1 MFANWNTP
9 FWTPEMA
16 NLSCQCKKIQITSW
30 SFYRF
35 YVVMEEK
42 EEEENNGGDIEELN
56 SWMPLLQF
64 VCWPEYYFEG
74 IYIFYSTCC
83 YESKCRLCASHLSLR
98 MSQTKYLQNLQNT
111 KSPPSRRILG
121 NSILFIISSVQISLF
136 IEITFIS
143 SSNCSVLQ

>member
-1 MFANWNTP
+1 MFASWNTP

-16 NLSCQCKKIQITSW
+16 NLSCQCKKIKIRSW
-30 SFYRF
+30 SFFRF

-42 EEEENNGGDIEELN
+42 EEENNGEILKN
-56 SWMPLLQF
+56 WT
-64 VCWPEYYFEG
+64 PECLCFNLYVG
-74 IYIFYSTCC
+74 QSTVLKKFTSTIQPVVTNQNVAFAHHTWTW
-83 YESKCRLCASHLSLR
+83 EWVQK
-98 MSQTKYLQNLQNT
+98 KYLQNLQNT

-121 NSILFIISSVQISLF
+121 NTILFIISSVQISLF

>member
-1 MFANWNTP
+1 
-9 FWTPEMA
+9 
-16 NLSCQCKKIQITSW
+16 
-30 SFYRF
+30 
-35 YVVMEEK
+35 MEEK
-42 EEEENNGGDIEELN
+42 EEENNGGDIEELN

-64 VCWPEYYFEG
+64 VCWPEYYFEEFTSA
-74 IYIFYSTCC
+74 IQPVVTNQNVAFAHHTWTW
-83 YESKCRLCASHLSLR
+83 EWVQK
-98 MSQTKYLQNLQNT
+98 KYLQNLQNT